1 MEKNYQNDPEKK
13 KQPRSNIMGIVLLGS
28 DWSHMYSIV
37 GLCMLIS
44 HAQCCPIALSSDTGD
59 SEWAG
64 KTLSKLRESVH
75 EAWTGAVTSMS
86 TLPIVLMPS

>member
-1 MEKNYQNDPEKK
+1 MF
-13 KQPRSNIMGIVLLGS
+13 
-28 DWSHMYSIV
+28 
-37 GLCMLIS
+37 IS

-59 SEWAG
+59 SDWAG
-64 KTLSKLRESVH
+64 KTLSKLRESVN